1 MVVIDEFSMVDISLA
16 ASLMRALDRGTR
28 LVIVGDHYQLPSVGP
43 GSVLR
48 DLLAAGVPSYELTE
62 IKRNTGDIVQACHAI
77 KDGRRVVP
85 SPSLDPEK
93 GLNLRHIEEDDPF
106 RIQEIIRDLV
116 VSRIPQRPEGYDQV
130 WDIQVLSPMNVKTQ
144 LSCLHINEILQKAL
158 NPYGK
163 EVKGTPFRIG
173 DKVIQRKNEYN
184 KLEEWGEDEE
194 DVGKKESRK
203 EPKSR
208 PFLSMATWEKPIS
221 TMTKTPDKG
230 KDY

>member
-1 MVVIDEFSMVDISLA
+1 M
-16 ASLMRALDRGTR
+16 
-28 LVIVGDHYQLPSVGP
+28 
-43 GSVLR
+43 
-48 DLLAAGVPSYELTE
+48 
-62 IKRNTGDIVQACHAI
+62 
-77 KDGRRVVP
+77 P

-173 DKVIQRKNEYN
+173 DKVIQRKNETI
-184 KLEEWGEDEE
+184 GE
-194 DVGKKESRK
+194 VFRGQGESGNLTFTTTSPSGAGSGK
-203 EPKSR
+203 EPTLR
-208 PFLSMATWEKPIS
+208 WA
-221 TMTKTPDKG
+221 
-230 KDY
+230 